1 MSGSL
6 KDARNV
12 VRNMSRHSIPSN
24 IVHVNRFNASIA
36 HSKKI
41 MCYIEKKYS
50 SGIGMNRYVVVDIEE
65 IYRERYECG

>member
-1 MSGSL
+1 
-6 KDARNV
+6 
-12 VRNMSRHSIPSN
+12 
-24 IVHVNRFNASIA
+24 
-36 HSKKI
+36 